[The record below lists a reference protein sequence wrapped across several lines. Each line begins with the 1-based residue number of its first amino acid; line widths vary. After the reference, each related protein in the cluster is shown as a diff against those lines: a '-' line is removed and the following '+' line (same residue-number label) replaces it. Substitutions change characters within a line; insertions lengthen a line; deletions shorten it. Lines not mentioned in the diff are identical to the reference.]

1 MLWLVAMFAMLSFNL
16 GADWTLAGK
25 HFFDWLDYLTSRWM
39 MPIGGIAMALLA
51 GFVFK
56 SSMLRDELNLSEAGY
71 RLWLFMI
78 RYVSPVCILAIFV
91 DALGVAELSFDDW
104 PYFVAV
110 ILAAC
115 LVGELLSPRLRE
127 RAAEQG

>member
-1 MLWLVAMFAMLSFNL
+1 
-16 GADWTLAGK
+16 
-25 HFFDWLDYLTSRWM
+25 M

-51 GFVFK
+51 GFVFN
-56 SSMLRDELNLSEAGY
+56 SSMLRDELNLSDAGY

-115 LVGELLSPRLRE
+115 FVGELLSPRLRE